1 MLRSI
6 EELEKYDIQATDG
19 PIGQAC
25 DFFFDDDAWVVRYL
39 VVDTGGWLLKRKVLI
54 SPISIGPLEPSK
66 KKLDVLLG
74 RDQIRRSPDI
84 DSDMPVSRQQEM
96 RYFNYY
102 GYPCYWGGKGLWGEG
117 SFPSLMVSDMDDRA
131 DGIADAA
138 LPLARV
144 EHGRSREPGDERFS
158 RGRQALAGADGS
170 AIRKHDDPHLRS
182 CKSVLAY
189 EIQANDGLMG
199 HVEGF
204 LVDERTWAIRYLIV
218 STSYWWLG
226 QKVLIVPNC
235 ISNIN
240 WCEGTV
246 EVGLSRADIKN
257 SMPLDAAQ
265 EPEGRQDAAASQTT
279 RPRRLVQRTP
289 PDKPPNAEV
298 AATGA
303 AQLSA

>member
-6 EELEKYDIQATDG
+6 EELEKYDVQATDG
-19 PIGQAC
+19 PIGHAR
-25 DFFFDDDAWVVRYL
+25 DFFFEDDSWVVRYL
-39 VVDTGGWLLKRKVLI
+39 VLDTGGWLLKRKILI
-54 SPISIGPLEPSK
+54 SPISLGPLESST
-66 KKLDVLLG
+66 KKLEVLLG
-74 RDQIRRSPDI
+74 RDQIRNSPDI

-96 RYFNYY
+96 RYLNYF
-102 GYPCYWGGKGLWGEG
+102 GYSCYWGGKGLWGEG
-117 SFPSLMVSDMDDRA
+117 SFPSLMLSDIDDRA
-131 DGIADAA
+131 DGVADAA
-138 LPLARV
+138 PQAVRV
-144 EHGRSREPGDERFS
+144 EDGRSGKPGDERFRLGGQS
-158 RGRQALAGADGS
+158 LAGFDHSGA
-170 AIRKHDDPHLRS
+170 RKRDDPHLRS

-226 QKVLIVPNC
+226 HRVLIVPDC

-257 SMPLDAAQ
+257 SRPFVAAQ
-265 EPEGRQDAAASQTT
+265 ELDCTGAEGALQTA
-279 RPRRLVQRTP
+279 RSRRLVDQP
-289 PDKPPNAEV
+289 APSECSSAEAV
-298 AATGA
+298 AGEP